1 MTGIQCLAAC
11 AIHIEIDQRDLRGKL
26 EVRDLVEHGRADV
39 ARSDDDNFS
48 PID

>member
-11 AIHIEIDQRDLRGKL
+11 AIHIEIDQRDLRGELK
-26 EVRDLVEHGRADV
+26 VRDLVEHGRADV